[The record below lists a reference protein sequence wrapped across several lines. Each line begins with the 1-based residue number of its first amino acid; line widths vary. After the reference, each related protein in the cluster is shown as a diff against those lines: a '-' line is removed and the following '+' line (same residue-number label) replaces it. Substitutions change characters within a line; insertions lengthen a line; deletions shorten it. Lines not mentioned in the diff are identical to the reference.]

1 MTDIQRWTRE
11 VAEDPGAHA
20 FVRLARAYRRQGRRA
35 AARNVV
41 LRGLERNPE
50 HLGGHALLAVIHV
63 EEGDRQLAED
73 EWETVMRLDPDNFD
87 ASRGLGFLALERGEL
102 DVARRHLD
110 NAARMRPD
118 DPVVAEARQVLSR
131 LEGGDRTP
139 PADRVGREDGGR
151 APERD
156 WASGTGTPVG
166 GRDPVHLFDKLT
178 ANSPFLG
185 AVVLDAQGLVLA
197 GSLDLGE
204 ARAELLGAILN
215 TAVAEARRTTELLGL
230 GAWDGLLMDCADA
243 TLHVSALDDETVVLL
258 AAGTDAP
265 AGWIVRTA
273 ERARELARSFM
284 EVTT

>member
-118 DPVVAEARQVLSR
+118 DPVVAEARQVRCS
-131 LEGGDRTP
+131 
-139 PADRVGREDGGR
+139 AAWR
-151 APERD
+151 A
-156 WASGTGTPVG
+156 
-166 GRDPVHLFDKLT
+166 
-178 ANSPFLG
+178 
-185 AVVLDAQGLVLA
+185 
-197 GSLDLGE
+197 
-204 ARAELLGAILN
+204 AIGPR
-215 TAVAEARRTTELLGL
+215 RRTG
-230 GAWDGLLMDCADA
+230 
-243 TLHVSALDDETVVLL
+243 SAE
-258 AAGTDAP
+258 
-265 AGWIVRTA
+265 RTA
-273 ERARELARSFM
+273 AVPRS
-284 EVTT
+284 VTGRPGPGRRWGGGIPSISSTS